1 MRRHGYRSGVT
12 DDRLNPLQR
21 DEAIATL
28 STSSAQEPLDL
39 LVIGGGVVGTGAAL
53 DAASRGLSVALV
65 EQRDLAAGTSSRSSR
80 LAHGGLRYLEN
91 REFGLVHEALTER
104 GLLLDR
110 IAPHLV
116 SPLPFVMPLAGRAW
130 EKTYVGAGVTLYDV
144 LSRVGAYGGTLPRP
158 RTLSRA
164 AVLGVAP
171 SLAGGAVKGGVR
183 FHDAQIDDA
192 RHTVATARTA
202 VAHGA
207 AVVTRCRAVGALT
220 QPAPDGDD
228 RVVGAVVEVDGRT
241 IEVHARAV
249 LAATGV
255 WTDESKALFGAAD
268 DSSQVR
274 QAKGVHLIVPRDR
287 IRSTTAIITRTP
299 TSVLFLLPWGDKWLV
314 GTTDTDYDGDLADPR
329 ATATDVDYLLEQ
341 ANHWLEPP
349 LTRSDIVGV
358 YCGLRPLVAA
368 QLAQGSDPGT
378 AELSREHVVLRPRPG
393 LVMIAG
399 GKYTTYRVMAR
410 DAVDAVVAERTA
422 YVGGEPAPCRTD
434 EIPLVGADGYADLW
448 PARARLAR
456 EWGVPDE
463 VVVHLLRRHGDRAGR
478 VVDIL
483 AEDPS
488 LGERLHP
495 AAPYLAAE
503 VVVAVRDEGART
515 VEDVL
520 VRRTRV
526 ALETADVGRACLPR
540 VVGLMARELG
550 WDAARCDA
558 ETQRYLQD
566 WPDSWQQEIAETQD
580 E

>member
-1 MRRHGYRSGVT
+1 MS
-12 DDRLNPLQR
+12 DDRLNPEQR
-21 DEAIATL
+21 SAALDRLAAT
-28 STSSAQEPLDL
+28 TPEDPLDV
-39 LVIGGGVVGTGAAL
+39 LVVGGGVVGAGAAL
-53 DAASRGLSVALV
+53 DAAARGLSVGLV

-91 REFGLVHEALTER
+91 REFALVREALTER

-171 SLAGGAVKGGVR
+171 SLAGGSVRGGVR

-192 RHTVATARTA
+192 RHTLATARSA

-207 AVVTRCRAVGALT
+207 AVVTRCRAEAPIVQEGRIVGMTVAT
-220 QPAPDGDD
+220 AE
-228 RVVGAVVEVDGRT
+228 RTVAVYART
-241 IEVHARAV
+241 V
-249 LAATGV
+249 LSATGV
-255 WTDESKALFGAAD
+255 WTDEFKHLAGVTAD
-268 DSSQVR
+268 NSHVR

-314 GTTDTDYDGDLADPR
+314 GTTDTDYTGELADPR
-329 ATATDVDYLLEQ
+329 ATAADVDYLLEQ
-341 ANHWLEPP
+341 ANRWLAPP
-349 LTRSDIVGV
+349 LTRADIVGV

-368 QLAQGSDPGT
+368 QLAEGADPET
-378 AELSREHVVLRPRPG
+378 AELSREHVVLRPQPG

-410 DAVDAVVAERTA
+410 DAVDAVVAERA
-422 YVGGEPAPCRTD
+422 AFVAGEPEPCRTH
-434 EIPLVGADGYADLW
+434 EIPVTGAAGYPEMW
-448 PARARLAR
+448 PARGRLAR
-456 EWGVPDE
+456 DWGVPEDTAA
-463 VVVHLLRRHGDRAGR
+463 HLLRRHGDRAGR
-478 VVDIL
+478 VIEVIG
-483 AEDPS
+483 EDPT
-488 LGERLHP
+488 LAERLHP

-503 VVVAVRDEGART
+503 VVVAVRDEGALT

-526 ALETADVGRACLPR
+526 ALETADVGRACVGR
-540 VVGLMARELG
+540 VVTLMAAELG
-550 WDAARCDA
+550 WDAQRAAA
-558 ETQRYLQD
+558 ETDQYLQD
-566 WPDSWQQEIAETQD
+566 WPDSWQQEIAAAHE
-580 E
+580 

>member
-1 MRRHGYRSGVT
+1 MAGYRSGVT
-12 DDRLNPLQR
+12 DDRINPRQR
-21 DEAIATL
+21 DEAIDRLIA
-28 STSSAQEPLDL
+28 STEQDPLDL
-39 LVIGGGVVGTGAAL
+39 LVVGGGVVGAGAAL
-53 DAASRGLSVALV
+53 DAAARGLTVALV
-65 EQRDLAAGTSSRSSR
+65 EQRDLASGTSSRSSR

-116 SPLPFVMPLAGRAW
+116 SPLAFVMPLAGRAW

-171 SLAGGAVKGGVR
+171 SLAGGSVRGGVR

-192 RHTVATARTA
+192 RHTLATARTA
-202 VAHGA
+202 VAYGA

-220 QPAPDGDD
+220 QPSPDGGD
-228 RVVGAVVEVDGRT
+228 RVVGAVVEVDGRR
-241 IEVHARAV
+241 IDVHARAV

-255 WTDESKALFGAAD
+255 WTDEFKELVGAGD
-268 DSSQVR
+268 DASQVR

-329 ATATDVDYLLEQ
+329 ATAADVDYLLEQ
-341 ANHWLEPP
+341 ANRWLEPQ
-349 LTRSDIVGV
+349 LTRADVVGV

-368 QLAQGSDPGT
+368 QLAEGSDPGT

-393 LVMIAG
+393 LIMIAG

-410 DAVDAVVAERTA
+410 DAIDAVVAERA
-422 YVGGEPAPCRTD
+422 AFIGGDPAECRTD
-434 EIPLVGADGYADLW
+434 EIPLVGAAGYAELW

-456 EWGVPDE
+456 EWGVPED
-463 VVVHLLRRHGDRAGR
+463 VVVHLLRRHGDRAPR
-478 VVDIL
+478 VIEVL
-483 AEDPS
+483 QEDPT
-488 LGERLHP
+488 LGERIHP

-540 VVGLMARELG
+540 VAALMATELG
-550 WDAARCDA
+550 WDAPRTAA
-558 ETQRYLQD
+558 ESQRYLQD

-580 E
+580 T

>member
-1 MRRHGYRSGVT
+1 MT
-12 DDRLNPLQR
+12 DDRLNPRQR
-21 DEAIATL
+21 EAAIATL
-28 STSSAQEPLDL
+28 AATSEQDPLDL
-39 LVIGGGVVGTGAAL
+39 LVVGGGVVGAGAAL
-53 DAASRGLSVALV
+53 DAASRGLTVALV
-65 EQRDLAAGTSSRSSR
+65 EQRDLASGTSSRSSR

-171 SLAGGAVKGGVR
+171 SLAGGAVRGGVR

-192 RHTVATARTA
+192 RHTLATARTA
-202 VAHGA
+202 VGHGA

-220 QPAPDGDD
+220 QPSPDGGD
-228 RVVGAVVEVDGRT
+228 RVVGAVVAVDGRR
-241 IEVHARAV
+241 IDVHARAV
-249 LAATGV
+249 LSATGV
-255 WTDESKALFGAAD
+255 WTDEFKELVGASD
-268 DSSQVR
+268 DASQVR
-274 QAKGVHLIVPRDR
+274 QAKGVHLVVPRDR
-287 IRSTTAIITRTP
+287 IRSSTAIITRTP

-329 ATATDVDYLLEQ
+329 ATAADVDYLLEQ
-341 ANHWLEPP
+341 ANRWLDPP
-349 LTRSDIVGV
+349 LSRADVVGV

-368 QLAQGSDPGT
+368 QLAEGSDPGT

-393 LVMIAG
+393 LIMIAG

-410 DAVDAVVAERTA
+410 DAVDAVVAERAA
-422 YVGGEPAPCRTD
+422 YVGGDPAECRTD
-434 EIPLVGADGYADLW
+434 EIPLVGAEGYQELW

-456 EWGVPDE
+456 EWGVPEE

-478 VVDIL
+478 VIEMIE
-483 AEDPS
+483 EDPS
-488 LGERLHP
+488 LGAPIHP

-515 VEDVL
+515 VEDIL

-526 ALETADVGRACLPR
+526 ALETADVGRACVPR
-540 VVGLMARELG
+540 VVALLATELG
-550 WDAARCDA
+550 WDAARADA
-558 ETQRYLQD
+558 EAQRFLQD
-566 WPDSWQQEIAETQD
+566 WPDSWQQEIAATQ
-580 E
+580 EA